1 MWDVGGDAQR
11 KRVNMCALDVRWR
24 MPAGK
29 QVLLGSAL
37 RGCLQA
43 DECAGIGERGPSSES
58 TCTRNAFVALAKQK
72 PCSQREL
79 LTCGFASKNGP
90 LHVLKVNEGEGA
102 SVWEFVKKQ
111 GARVRC
117 RHWSS
122 QRQARPIQA
131 SSILCSIS
139 NAADTGQLKGR
150 HRGKRG

>member
-29 QVLLGSAL
+29 QDGWTI
-37 RGCLQA
+37 R
-43 DECAGIGERGPSSES
+43 
-58 TCTRNAFVALAKQK
+58 
-72 PCSQREL
+72 
-79 LTCGFASKNGP
+79 NGP